1 MRKAKATLVFAL
13 ILGFVVAFT
22 GVCKAEDES
31 NLLIGVYIPASLS
44 QPYGQPVKMWYG
56 TMYGSVLVLS
66 YAEEFTGWHTT
77 CIGASFVDKS
87 PKLVRKP
94 LPPRAIFVPPP
105 PKVLPPQVPP
115 VVVKKVL
122 VLPPVF
128 FGVNN
133 KSVKCDASTI
143 PILDELV
150 KILKD
155 NPITVVIIG
164 YTDTTGTE
172 AGNLKLSEKRALN
185 VQQYLIDHGIA
196 KNRLSV
202 KALGQANPIADNKT
216 KEGRNKNRRVEFQI
230 VK

>member
-1 MRKAKATLVFAL
+1 MRKATLVLLAL
-13 ILGFVVAFT
+13 ILAVAFT
-22 GVCKAEDES
+22 GVCEARHTFNNS
-31 NLLIGVYIPASLS
+31 NLLIGVYIPPTLN
-44 QPYGQPVKMWYG
+44 QPYGFPVMVWDGYVVI
-56 TMYGSVLVLS
+56 SS
-66 YAEEFTGWHTT
+66 AEEYTGWHTT

-87 PKLVRKP
+87 PKPVRKP
-94 LPPRAIFVPPP
+94 LPPRAILVPPP
-105 PKVLPPQVPP
+105 KVLPVLPPQVPP
-115 VVVKKVL
+115 VIVKKIL

-150 KILKD
+150 RILKD
-155 NPITVVIIG
+155 NPFSVVIIG

-185 VQQYLIDHGIA
+185 VQQYLIDHGIS
-196 KNRLSV
+196 KDRLSV

-216 KEGRNKNRRVEFQI
+216 KEGRSKNRRVEFTI